1 LNKLEQFLEMNRRNF
16 GAILAIMFMYLNC
29 SKNSSD
35 GNSPPASPNFYSTDT
50 KLNAQTPAATN
61 YNLNLTPIIKFT
73 FSAALDKNSV
83 TNAISFRD
91 KSGST
96 ITYSTS
102 YENSDKTIIIQPSST
117 LSYLNKYTVLVSN
130 FLRSTEGGNLVS
142 PVTLSFT
149 TKIDSS
155 RKFPVISDSALL
167 TLIQQQ
173 TFKYFWDFGHP
184 VSGMARE
191 RNTSGETVTT
201 GGTGFG
207 IMAIPVAVNRNF
219 ITRAEGLG
227 RVQKIVSFLRNSAP
241 NFHGAFSHWMNGT
254 TGAVVPFA
262 SNDDGADLVETSY
275 MMMGLLTARQY
286 FSSVDLAEINL
297 RKDIDSLWRNVDWSW
312 FRQGGKNVLYWNWS
326 PNYGWAVNVPIQGWN
341 ETLITYVMAAS
352 SPTHGIPK
360 AVYDSGFTRNGS
372 EKNGNSYYGYM
383 LPLGEAYGGPLFF
396 EHYSFLGI
404 NPNGLADSYANYQ
417 LQTLNH
423 SKINYEY
430 CKANPKQYF
439 GYSDSCWGLTASDIE
454 NGYTASSPT
463 NDVSVI
469 APTAAVSS
477 IVYAPTESLKALKF
491 FYYVLGDKLWGE
503 YGFKDAFSLHNLWF
517 ANSYLAIDEGPI
529 ICMIENYRTGLLWN
543 LFTSCP
549 ELKVG
554 LQSLG
559 FTAPYL

>member
-1 LNKLEQFLEMNRRNF
+1 MSSRTL
-16 GAILAIMFMYLNC
+16 AVILAIIFVSVSC
-29 SKNSSD
+29 KKSSNT
-35 GNSPPASPNFYSTDT
+35 GSPTDNPSFYSNGTT
-50 KLNAQTPAATN
+50 LNGQQVGGVN
-61 YNLNLTPIIKFT
+61 YDVNLSPILKFF
-73 FSAALDKNSV
+73 FSVAIDKNTV
-83 TNAISFRD
+83 ATAFSFKD
-91 KSGST
+91 KSGT
-96 ITYSTS
+96 AVPYSPA
-102 YENSDKTIIIQPSST
+102 YADGDKTVIIQPSSP
-117 LSYLNKYTVLVSN
+117 LNYLTKYIVGVSN
-130 FLRSTEGGNLVS
+130 SLKSTQGAYLGGGVS
-142 PVTLSFT
+142 FTIT

-207 IMAIPVAVNRNF
+207 IMTIPVAVNRNF

-227 RVQKIVSFLRNSAP
+227 RVQKIVSFLRNTAP

-286 FSSVDLAEINL
+286 FNGADAAETNL
-297 RKDIDSLWRNVDWSW
+297 RSGIDSLWRAVEWDW

-326 PNYGWAVNVPIQGWN
+326 SSHGWAVNVPIQGWN
-341 ETLITYVMAAS
+341 ESLITYVMAAA

-360 AVYDSGFTRNGS
+360 AVYDSGFARSGAERNG
-372 EKNGNSYYGYM
+372 NTYYGYM

-404 NPNGLADSYANYQ
+404 NPNGLVDAFANYQ
-417 LQTLNH
+417 QQTLNH
-423 SKINYEY
+423 TKINYEY
-430 CKANPKQYF
+430 CKANPNQYF
-439 GYSDSCWGLTASDIE
+439 GYTDSCWGLTASDIE
-454 NGYTASSPT
+454 NGYTANSPT
-463 NDVSVI
+463 NDVGVI
-469 APTAAVSS
+469 APTAAISS
-477 IVYAPTESLKALKF
+477 IAYTSTESLKALKF
-491 FYYVLGDKLWGE
+491 FYYVLGDKLWGD
-503 YGFKDAFSLHNLWF
+503 YGFKDAFSLSNAWF

-543 LFTSCP
+543 LFTSYP
-549 ELKVG
+549 EVKAG

-559 FTAPYL
+559 FSAPYL

>member
-1 LNKLEQFLEMNRRNF
+1 MSRWKF
-16 GAILAIMFMYLNC
+16 GAILAIMFMFLNC

-50 KLNAQTPAATN
+50 KLNGQTPAAAN
-61 YNLNLTPIIKFT
+61 YNVNLTPVIKFT
-73 FSAALDKNSV
+73 FSASLDENSAS
-83 TNAISFRD
+83 TAISFKD

-96 ITYSTS
+96 IGYSTS
-102 YENSDKTIIIQPSST
+102 YENSDKTVIIQPSSP
-117 LSYLNKYTVLVSN
+117 LNYLNKYSVSVSN
-130 FLRSTEGGNLVS
+130 LLKSTEGGNLVS
-142 PVTLSFT
+142 AVTLSFT

-219 ITRAEGLG
+219 VTRSDGLG
-227 RVQKIVSFLRNSAP
+227 RVQKVVSFLRNTAP

-286 FSSVDLAEINL
+286 FNGTDAAETTL
-297 RKDIDSLWRNVDWSW
+297 RNNIDSLWRAVDWDW

-360 AVYDSGFTRNGS
+360 SVYDSGFARSGAERNG
-372 EKNGNSYYGYM
+372 NTYYGYT

-404 NPNGLADSYANYQ
+404 NPNGLADVYANYQ

-423 SKINYEY
+423 TKINYEY

-477 IVYAPTESLKALKF
+477 IAFAPTESLKAVKF

-549 ELKVG
+549 ETKAG

-559 FTAPYL
+559 FSAPYL